1 MRTPEII
8 GGTIRALRQEQNKTL
23 RQISK
28 KSFVAL
34 GYLSEVERGHK
45 SASPDILDSIADA
58 LGITT
63 AQLYRAIA
71 DNIES
76 YS

>member
-1 MRTPEII
+1 MRTPELI
-8 GGTIRALRQEQNKTL
+8 GETIRSIRHGQNKTL

-28 KSFVAL
+28 KSYVAL

-45 SASPDILDSIADA
+45 SASPEILDNIADA
-58 LGITT
+58 LGLTT

-71 DNIES
+71 DTIES